1 MNGSKNNNK
10 IPVYSL
16 QSFIQSNV
24 FNSYFQ
30 VEPFDTNRHFQV
42 AYPHRHDFYEVL
54 FLQKGSGF
62 HIIDS
67 NTYTINPPCVFFL
80 SPGQAHKLEL
90 SQDIDGFIFLFTT
103 EFYALFDFN
112 KNKLLEFPFFF
123 SVEQSNPP
131 LYITNSSDFTFL
143 KELFARAYNESTG
156 NTTNME
162 VIHTILQLILLT
174 CNQLYTKNTATYTP
188 KKSQIIVKKFLL
200 ALEETYI
207 YNHSIDFYAK
217 QLAITPNHLSQTVK
231 QITGKSTSSIIQE
244 KRLIEI
250 KRLLLHTDMSIGH
263 IAEHLH
269 FNDISYMTKFF
280 KKYMK
285 ITPLLYRENELKK
298 ANMK

>member
-1 MNGSKNNNK
+1 MASKKNDNK

-16 QSFIQSNV
+16 QSFIQKNAY
-24 FNSYFQ
+24 NTYFQ
-30 VEPFDTNRHFQV
+30 IEPFDANRHFQV
-42 AYPHRHDFYEVL
+42 AYPHRHDFYELL
-54 FLQKGSGF
+54 FLHTGSGF

-67 NTYTINPPCVFFL
+67 NTYEIKPPCVFFL

-90 SQDIDGFIFLFTT
+90 SKDVEGYIFLFTT

-131 LYITNSSDFTFL
+131 LYIKNNSDYTFF
-143 KELFARAYNESTG
+143 KELFIRAFSES
-156 NTTNME
+156 NTSQPNME
-162 VIHTILQLILLT
+162 VIHAILQLLLLS
-174 CNQLYTKNTATYTP
+174 CNQLYTKNTKEFTP

-207 YNHSIDFYAK
+207 YNYNIDFYAK
-217 QLAITPNHLSQTVK
+217 QLAITSNHLSQIVK
-231 QITGKSTSSIIQE
+231 QITGKSTISIIQE

-263 IAEHLH
+263 IAEHLY

-298 ANMK
+298 FETK